1 MRLGCPDILMGRMIR
16 RDAIAIMLVAL
27 LSGIAFA
34 LPPLD
39 IVHGWSIDALT
50 AARFELFGPRH
61 DPAAAPVAVIAID
74 EETYETPPFKGSPT
88 STWTTEIGR
97 VLTAVL
103 DGGAKV
109 AGFDIVFAN
118 SIEQS
123 EIPFGDEMVGTKLRG
138 FDRPFLRALAGG
150 ASTGKVVLGEVLR
163 ADGTLS
169 PAPGQRIAV
178 RQQQNIRP
186 LNVHT
191 DADDVVRRVP
201 LTFAG
206 TDGPITSMALEL
218 AARALSAPPIIAD
231 DGRVTLAGYR
241 IPGAVKNTFA
251 VNFDGGGNDVLT
263 YSLADLRACVEHN
276 DKDFFRRQF
285 DGKVVIFGTLLD
297 SLDRKLTSKRFV
309 TGPDRSG
316 APRCAQTT
324 APVPAAQFGRST
336 IAGVYIHAT
345 AVNNLLLRD
354 ALVELGRWPTALIA
368 IAFAVLVGI
377 AARML
382 APATATVAAFALA
395 ALWTWCAIFAFD
407 RLVALP
413 LSEPFLAGL
422 AALIVIIAYRLVVS
436 DRGQRLLRKS
446 FALYLAPQVI
456 DKMLSS
462 NKLPELGGET
472 RNVTVFFSDLA
483 DFSSISERMSPTE
496 LVAFMNEYLSA
507 MTDIIESKGG
517 YVEKYIGDS
526 IVAVFGAPVDDA
538 DHARNAALAALG
550 CRAKLEDLNKSSPAF
565 RGRNVAQRTG
575 LNTGEALVGNIGSR
589 RRFNY
594 SVMSD
599 AVNVA
604 SRLEGANKYY
614 GTTIIASESTVA
626 LAGDAF
632 IWRELDATRVKGRN
646 APVKIFELVARAGEA
661 TAEQREAA
669 SAYAEGLNAW
679 RTRAFALAAECFAR
693 VAGFDQPSA
702 MFLKRA
708 TAYVTNPPGADWEPV
723 NVLEGK

>member
-1 MRLGCPDILMGRMIR
+1 MGRGIR
-16 RDAIAIMLVAL
+16 RDAIAIVLVAL
-27 LSGIAFA
+27 LGGLAFA
-34 LPPLD
+34 FPPLD
-39 IVHGWSIDALT
+39 IVHGWSIDFLT
-50 AARFELFGPRH
+50 AARFELFGPRR
-61 DPAAAPVAVIAID
+61 DGATAPVVVIAID
-74 EETYETPPFKGSPT
+74 EETYQTPPFKGSPT
-88 STWTTEIGR
+88 PTWTTEIGR

-109 AGFDIVFAN
+109 AGFDIVFFN

-123 EIPFGDEMVGTKLRG
+123 EIPFGEDSVGAKLRG

-150 ASTGKVVLGEVLR
+150 AATGKVVLGEVLR
-163 ADGTLS
+163 SDGALS

-186 LNVHT
+186 LNVYT
-191 DADDVVRRVP
+191 DADNVVRRVP

-206 TDGPITSMALEL
+206 SGGPITSMALEL
-218 AARALSAPPIIAD
+218 AARALSTPPIIAD
-231 DGRVTLAGYR
+231 DGSVKLAGYR
-241 IPGAVKNTFA
+241 IPGAVANTMTL
-251 VNFDGGGNDVLT
+251 NFDGGGNDVLT
-263 YSLADLRACVEHN
+263 YSLADLRGCVERN

-297 SLDRKLTSKRFV
+297 QLDRKLTSKRFV

-316 APRCAQTT
+316 APRCVPT
-324 APVPAAQFGRST
+324 AVQVSAPQFGRGT
-336 IAGVYIHAT
+336 IAGVYVHAT
-345 AVNNLLLRD
+345 AVNNLLGRD
-354 ALVELGRWPTALIA
+354 GLVELGRWPVALIA
-368 IAFAVLVGI
+368 FFFVVLVGI
-377 AARML
+377 AARLL
-382 APATATVAAFALA
+382 APATAAVAAFALA

-407 RLVALP
+407 RLLVLP

-422 AALIVIIAYRLVVS
+422 ASLVAIIAYRLVVS

-456 DKMLSS
+456 DKMLASD
-462 NKLPELGGET
+462 KLPELGGET
-472 RNVTVFFSDLA
+472 RNVTIFFSDLA
-483 DFSSISERMSPTE
+483 DFSTISEQMAPTE

-507 MTDIIESKGG
+507 MTDIIEARGG

-550 CRAKLEDLNKSSPAF
+550 CRARLEDMNRTSPAF
-565 RGRNVAQRTG
+565 RGLNVAQRMG
-575 LNTGEALVGNIGSR
+575 LNSGEALVGNIGSR

-614 GTTIIASESTVA
+614 GTTIIASESTVM

-646 APVKIFELVARAGEA
+646 ASVKIFELVARAGEA

-669 SAYAEGLNAW
+669 SAYAEGLSAW
-679 RTRAFALAAECFAR
+679 RARAFAAAVDCFAR
-693 VAGFDQPSA
+693 VAGFDKPSA
-702 MFLKRA
+702 LFLKRA
-708 TAYVTNPPGADWEPV
+708 SAYANDPPGADWEPV